1 MGNRESIQSKELT
14 IFRRINEAIS
24 LSPAV
29 EAVARAILDIVI
41 DCTPG

>member
-1 MGNRESIQSKELT
+1 MESKELI

-24 LSPAV
+24 LSPDV

-41 DCTPG
+41 DETPAKMPLS